1 MRERG
6 RTRLL
11 LRLRLLSFTGKV
23 EFLFPFF
30 FLFCLSNAG
39 FLRSF
44 YRLFFFWGGDLT
56 LL

>member
-6 RTRLL
+6 RTTLL

-44 YRLFFFWGGDLT
+44 YRLFFFWGGGET
-56 LL
+56 